1 MMVEAIARSDLGS
14 FSSELVGSL
23 LALVAKE
30 TDGTEARDVVFRGE
44 HSNDLVEI
52 RYADGRALMVKRGR
66 YDWVAARFETSRV
79 ASELMRNRAR
89 ITAPEPLALPADL
102 DEQPLEAYWRIPL
115 PTLQEVWPR
124 LSADARAEVL
134 RSWGELIRRV
144 HEVKLSGH
152 GALLGAQREPL
163 RLTDFLEGDLAGR
176 LRPAVIGMW
185 PAALGI
191 LDQLI
196 EAIPEVA
203 ARVREG
209 EGTLIHN
216 DLHMGNVLC
225 SVEGDT
231 ARCVGLLDLEAA
243 LAGPPEADL
252 ANVNV
257 MHGPH
262 FAQPLEGSW
271 FEQLRGGYGVEAD
284 PVVFAFFRTFHLLN
298 LGFYSALVGH
308 QEHAQEVADAASD
321 AVMAMEA
328 SRNGIRAAA

>member
-14 FSSELVGSL
+14 FPRELVGSL
-23 LALVAKE
+23 LAHVAKE
-30 TDGTEARDVVFRGE
+30 TDATEPRDVVFRGQ

-66 YDWVAARFETSRV
+66 YDWVATRFETSRV

-89 ITAPEPLALPADL
+89 ITAPEPLPLPHGL
-102 DEQPLEAYWRIPL
+102 DAQPLEAYWRIPL
-115 PTLQEVWPR
+115 PTLQEVWPQ
-124 LSADARAEVL
+124 LPAKARAEVL

-144 HEVKLSGH
+144 HVVKLSGH

-176 LRPAVIGMW
+176 LRPAVIDIW

-191 LDQLI
+191 LDRLI
-196 EAIPEVA
+196 AAIPEVA
-203 ARVREG
+203 ARVRES

-225 SVEGDT
+225 RVEGDR

-252 ANVNV
+252 ANANV
-257 MHGPH
+257 MHGPL
-262 FAQPLEGSW
+262 FAQPLGGPW
-271 FEQLRGGYGVEAD
+271 FEQLREGYGVEID

-308 QEHAQEVADAASD
+308 HEHAHEVADAASC

-328 SRNGIRAAA
+328 SRTGVRVAV